1 MTPSPRKPDGAAPAD
16 DGRWPLLPEPV
27 PHDRLSLWNF
37 YYLHACPPPRD
48 PTMVWGTEAD
58 CAALQAYLRRVNAE
72 SDVIVT
78 PAHVLIAATARALA
92 SHPQFNRRVLKR
104 RVWDYRQV
112 NVVMP
117 FQKKQTIGVDVTL
130 FEHAD
135 RKSVA
140 EIAGEAWRTA
150 SAAAR
155 GGSGVKEPVYMKF
168 PRWLQA
174 RLVPFHVWL
183 VNTLNRP
190 VRETNKRQRTAS
202 ALVNFYGAKDMAPL
216 RSYKPSR
223 MPYDIAMTSVTMGAI
238 EPRAVA
244 VGGEIVVRPIAPLFI
259 RADHR
264 LVDAYDVGRFAE
276 TIRKLLANPESLDAA
291 ASGRD
296 GGDGQDRSR
305 DGQPAVAASPAP
317 ASAAL

>member
-1 MTPSPRKPDGAAPAD
+1 
-16 DGRWPLLPEPV
+16 
-27 PHDRLSLWNF
+27 
-37 YYLHACPPPRD
+37 
-48 PTMVWGTEAD
+48 
-58 CAALQAYLRRVNAE
+58 
-72 SDVIVT
+72 
-78 PAHVLIAATARALA
+78 VLIAATARALA
-92 SHPQFNRRVLKR
+92 IHPQFNRRVLKR
-104 RVWDYRQV
+104 RVWDFRQV
-112 NVVMP
+112 NIVMP
-117 FQKKQTIGVDVTL
+117 FQKKQVIGVDVTL
-130 FEHAD
+130 FERAD
-135 RKSVA
+135 RKSIA
-140 EIAGEAWRTA
+140 EIAADAWRTA
-150 SAAAR
+150 GAAAR

-244 VGGEIVVRPIAPLFI
+244 VGGEVVVRPIAPLFI

-276 TIRKLLANPESLDAA
+276 TIRKLLADPESLDAA
-291 ASGRD
+291 ARGQD
-296 GGDGQDRSR
+296 GSQDRSR
-305 DGQPAVAASPAP
+305 DGQPAAAASPAP
-317 ASAAL
+317 VSTTP